1 LGPNTGIN
9 PRGLKENHIWQ
20 TDVTHIPQFATLKY
34 VHVTVEKFSGS
45 LFSSAYTLEVTK
57 HALGHQLGAF
67 ANFAM
72 PKSIRQTVVPLIEVK
87 NFKNSVKYRT

>member
-72 PKSIRQTVVPLIEVK
+72 PKSIKTDSGPT
-87 NFKNSVKYRT
+87 YRSKKFQEFCKV